1 MNTSAGMLKHHAGAA
16 LLLLF
21 GLICPVLA
29 QNGAEADEAAIR
41 NNVNEMVQG
50 WNTKNGARF
59 AKVFSEDADYV
70 VINGSYLKGRAE
82 IEKSHHMIFTTIYKD
97 TTISLNVK
105 QVRFLRPDVAVV
117 HVTGRRDGPTDNLKQ
132 GAIITMVMT
141 KEKDGWKIAAFQNTA
156 TPLR

>member
-1 MNTSAGMLKHHAGAA
+1 MNTSLAILKRCAGAA

-50 WNTKNGARF
+50 WNAKSGARF
-59 AKVFSEDADYV
+59 AQVFAEDADYV
-70 VINGSYLKGRAE
+70 VINGSYVKGRAE
-82 IEKSHHMIFTTIYKD
+82 IEKQHDAIFKTIFKD
-97 TTISLNVK
+97 TAITLNTK
-105 QVRFLRPDVAVV
+105 QIRFLRPDVAVV
-117 HVTGRRDGPTDNLKQ
+117 HVTGRRDGPTDDLKQ

-141 KEKDGWKIAAFQNTA
+141 KGKDGWKVAAFQNTA
-156 TPLR
+156 APLR